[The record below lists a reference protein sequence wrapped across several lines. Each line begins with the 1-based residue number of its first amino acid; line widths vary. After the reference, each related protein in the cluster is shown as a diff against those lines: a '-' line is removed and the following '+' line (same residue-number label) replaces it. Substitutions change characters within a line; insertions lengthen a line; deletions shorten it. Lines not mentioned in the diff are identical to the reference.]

1 MSSRAVSSHPHGIVR
16 NFFTSVDEKGG
27 ISMLSLG
34 ERLKNARESRGW
46 TQDQLADRINVT
58 RYTISNWERDVS
70 EPCFHELQR
79 LSALFSCNFL
89 ADCDENAVNQEE
101 ISRKFRL
108 NPCKQPVIEVISG
121 ENACDFR
128 EITVD
133 CHVTGVD
140 QQGNAINFRFIA
152 PFSIE
157 KTEK

>member
-1 MSSRAVSSHPHGIVR
+1 MSSRAVSSLSHGITR
-16 NFFTSVDEKGG
+16 NFFTQDDEKGG

-70 EPCFHELQR
+70 EPCFHELQQ

-101 ISRKFRL
+101 ISRKIRL

-121 ENACDFR
+121 ENACNFS

-133 CHVTGVD
+133 CHVIGVD

>member
-1 MSSRAVSSHPHGIVR
+1 
-16 NFFTSVDEKGG
+16 
-27 ISMLSLG
+27 MLSLG
-34 ERLKNARESRGW
+34 ERLRNARESRKW

-58 RYTISNWERDVS
+58 RSTISNWERDIS
-70 EPCFHELQR
+70 EPCFHELQQ

-101 ISRKFRL
+101 ISRNICL

-121 ENACDFR
+121 ENACNFS

-133 CHVTGVD
+133 CRITGVD

-152 PFSIE
+152 PFSVE
-157 KTEK
+157 NTDK

>member
-1 MSSRAVSSHPHGIVR
+1 MSSRAVSSLSHGITR
-16 NFFTSVDEKGG
+16 NFFTSDDKKDG
-27 ISMLSLG
+27 ICMLSLG
-34 ERLKNARESRGW
+34 ERLKKARESRGW

-101 ISRKFRL
+101 ISRKIRL

-121 ENACDFR
+121 ENACNFS
-128 EITVD
+128 EITID

>member
-1 MSSRAVSSHPHGIVR
+1 MASRAVSSHSHRFVR
-16 NFFTSVDEKGG
+16 NFFTSDDEKGG

-34 ERLKNARESRGW
+34 ERLRNARESRGW

-58 RYTISNWERDVS
+58 RYTISNWERDVC
-70 EPCFHELQR
+70 EPCFHELQQ

-89 ADCDENAVNQEE
+89 ADFDENDGIQEE
-101 ISRKFRL
+101 ISRKIRL

-121 ENACDFR
+121 ENACNFR

-133 CHVTGVD
+133 CRVTGID

-152 PFSIE
+152 PFSAE
-157 KTEK
+157 KTDK

>member
-1 MSSRAVSSHPHGIVR
+1 
-16 NFFTSVDEKGG
+16 
-27 ISMLSLG
+27 MLSLG

-58 RYTISNWERDVS
+58 RYTISNWERDIC
-70 EPCFHELQR
+70 EPCFHELQQ

-89 ADCDENAVNQEE
+89 ADSDENEVNQEE
-101 ISRKFRL
+101 ISRKIRL

-121 ENACDFR
+121 ENACDFS
-128 EITVD
+128 EITID

>member
-1 MSSRAVSSHPHGIVR
+1 
-16 NFFTSVDEKGG
+16 
-27 ISMLSLG
+27 MLSLG

-58 RYTISNWERDVS
+58 RYTISNWERDVC
-70 EPCFHELQR
+70 EPCFHELQQ

-89 ADCDENAVNQEE
+89 ADSDENEVNQEE
-101 ISRKFRL
+101 ISRKIRL
-108 NPCKQPVIEVISG
+108 NPCKPPVIEVISG

-133 CHVTGVD
+133 CHVIGVD

>member
-1 MSSRAVSSHPHGIVR
+1 
-16 NFFTSVDEKGG
+16 
-27 ISMLSLG
+27 MLSLG
-34 ERLKNARESRGW
+34 ERLKNARESCGW

-58 RYTISNWERDVS
+58 RYTISNWERDVC
-70 EPCFHELQR
+70 EPCFHELQQ

-89 ADCDENAVNQEE
+89 ADSDENEVNQEE
-101 ISRKFRL
+101 ISRKIRL